1 MEKKSMEDTKNKGKK
16 TKKELKALA
25 KKYTTKNK
33 ILVQSQP
40 HSQNQA
46 TIEPVGESGSDELI
60 RRDYGFDWFGN
71 KGLNPDQ
78 YWPGG

>member
-1 MEKKSMEDTKNKGKK
+1 MEDTKNKGKK

-46 TIEPVGESGSDELI
+46 TIEPVGSSGSDELI

-71 KGLNPDQ
+71 KGLHPDQ

>member
-46 TIEPVGESGSDELI
+46 TIEPVGSSGSDELI

-71 KGLNPDQ
+71 KGLHPDQ